1 MTLLDQVLEASG
13 GLGRWNELSQFT
25 LHLSVGGTLFSRLGR
40 AGDFKDLIT
49 EGSTRTQS
57 LRFIGILDGRR
68 FGSFQPD
75 QVTIEDSDGR
85 VLRTWRNPNLVFPD
99 HADDPLDEEL
109 RLVFFCGLSVWNSV
123 ATPFLLSRPNVHLEE
138 LTPWHEND
146 QLWRPL
152 RAIFPSDVVTYSM
165 EQIFYFDERGL
176 QRRTDHDL
184 LGIPVAHYS
193 WAHQAFGGIVVP
205 TLGRSLTRQPDG
217 TVIRGPALVDL
228 EIFDAAFE

>member
-25 LHLSVGGTLFSRLGR
+25 LHLSFGGTLLSHLGR
-40 AGDFKDLIT
+40 AGDFKDVIS

-57 LRFIGILDGRR
+57 LRFIGILGGERS
-68 FGSFQPD
+68 GSFQPD

-85 VLRTWRNPNLVFPD
+85 VLRTWHNPNLVFPD
-99 HADDPLDEEL
+99 RADNPLDQEL
-109 RLVFFCGLSVWNSV
+109 RLIFFCGLSVWNYV
-123 ATPFLLSRPNVHLEE
+123 ATPFLLSRPDIHLKE
-138 LTPWHEND
+138 LTSWHEND
-146 QLWRPL
+146 QIWRRL
-152 RAIFPSDVVTYSM
+152 RATFPPDIVTYST
-165 EQIFYFDERGL
+165 EQIFYFDERGM
-176 QRRTDHDL
+176 QRRTDHIL

-205 TLGRSLTRQPDG
+205 TLRRSLTRQPDG
-217 TVIRGPALVDL
+217 TVIRGPALIDL